1 MDNIS
6 LQKIKEILEKE
17 TSISIVVGKNPSVD
31 DMAAALGFYLTLAN
45 SGKSVSIACPTD
57 PIVELSSLVGINKV
71 KKNLENKEGGDLV
84 VSFPYKEGEI
94 EKVSYTLD
102 GGYLNIV
109 VKAGEEGLSFSEKE
123 ILFKRSSSALSG
135 TLFVIGTARLSDL
148 GTLFNPQQLKDTKVI
163 NIDNKPDNQGF
174 GDIALVNPRFSSV
187 SEAVFNLI
195 TFCGYKID
203 LDAAQ
208 NFLSGI
214 SSATNNFSDPKTTA
228 LAFETA
234 AMLLRSGAVRQKM
247 SLPREE
253 NVLRHLRQI
262 NSNQDSL
269 DKSETPLSKV
279 EKKGEDEEAPA
290 DWLTPKVYK
299 GSTIL

>member
-6 LQKIKEILEKE
+6 LQKIKELLEKE
-17 TSISIVVGKNPSVD
+17 SNISIVVGKNPNVD
-31 DMAAALGFYLTLAN
+31 DMAAALGLYLTLQTL
-45 SGKSVSIACPTD
+45 GKNVSVACPTD

-71 KKNLENKEGGDLV
+71 KKNLQTQEGGDLV

-102 GGYLNIV
+102 NGYLNIV
-109 VKAGEEGLSFSEKE
+109 VKAGESGLSFSEKE
-123 ILFKRSSSALSG
+123 ILFKRSNSSFAG
-135 TLFVIGTARLSDL
+135 TLFVIGTPRLSDL
-148 GTLFNPQQLKDTKVI
+148 GNLFNPQNLKDARVI

-187 SEAVFNLI
+187 SEAIVNLI
-195 TFCGYKID
+195 NFCGYKMD

-208 NFLSGI
+208 NLLSGI
-214 SSATNNFSDPKTTA
+214 SYATNNFSDPKTTA

-234 AMLLRSGAVRQKM
+234 AVLLRSGAVRQKM

-253 NVLRHLRQI
+253 NTLKYL
-262 NSNQDSL
+262 SN
-269 DKSETPLSKV
+269 ETPLSKV
-279 EKKGEDEEAPA
+279 ERKEEDEETPA